1 MKSIAFLLLI
11 IGLLMIVSGYFKDK
25 DNCDE
30 KKIEYRYIPR
40 NFSDEQ
46 NSTTNLK
53 DLYSDMFTKS
63 EVRSKYPLSDI
74 DISGDQKM
82 LNFIDNYYNIDNSQT
97 N

>member
-11 IGLLMIVSGYFKDK
+11 IGLFMIVVGYFKDK

-46 NSTTNLK
+46 NTTPDLK
-53 DLYSDMFTKS
+53 NLYSDMFNNA
-63 EVRSKYPLSDI
+63 EVRSKYPLSDT
-74 DISGDQKM
+74 DISGENRKN
-82 LNFIDNYYNIDNSQT
+82 NFIDNYYNIDN
-97 N
+97 